1 MFNKI
6 VASVISSVVLFACNV
21 KEDATVDAADVVAV
35 SQDVSAPE
43 ASKTEAVV
51 QPGVITSVPASAPSV
66 ATPAGEVA
74 GGATPVAAPV
84 ANVGVTSGVTSTST
98 STPVSSGLTVGVPST
113 SPAAA
118 STSTA
123 PVK

>member
-51 QPGVITSVPASAPSV
+51 QPGVITSVPAATPSV

-74 GGATPVAAPV
+74 GGAAPLVAPA
-84 ANVGVTSGVTSTST
+84 AGAGAASGVTSTV
-98 STPVSSGLTVGVPST
+98 TPTSSGLTAGAPST
-113 SPAAA
+113 LPAA
-118 STSTA
+118 TSTTTV